1 MPISDIAVLL
11 VDTGGRQSTVG
22 RAFGNTLTFP
32 CAIVRE
38 EPIALIFFS
47 KEQFKLT
54 LHCRNQV
61 DPYAL
66 PQNFGHEVGHIF
78 GCNHYVDNSPYYPY
92 SRGYRLPGTRWR
104 TILA

>member
-32 CAIVRE
+32 CAIVRTTVN
-38 EPIALIFFS
+38 AHFF
-47 KEQFKLT
+47 KVT
-54 LHCRNQV
+54 IHCRNQV

>member
-32 CAIVRE
+32 CAIVRRTVS
-38 EPIALIFFS
+38 AHFS
-47 KEQFKLT
+47 KLQFIYGR
-54 LHCRNQV
+54 RNQV